1 MKIEN
6 LVRDKVIGHIKTGT
20 KSETGLPKKLPFFNV
35 EEDKVTSSDMVD
47 IFKQLYPGQP
57 KVLKI
62 RFVDEDPFS
71 FKFKRYVNNKIAC
84 IGNGTKAITIG
95 KNAKGNKEQIEV
107 ECSEDCEH
115 RLTGKCKLVGSLKF
129 VLEGIE
135 AGGVWLIKT
144 TGGLSLS
151 NIASEIVKYK
161 KAGMSIVDVPFEL
174 KLDAQESLAY
184 GTYYS
189 LDLRRTYIKPQLTN
203 ATPALNTGY
212 IPVETT
218 KQIAEGEKE
227 NKKVVNIPKNDVKEK
242 KSKEETKQEE
252 KVKEPNKEV
261 EQPRQKSEKEQKE
274 AQKTEDK
281 IQQPQEDF
289 SNTFYVMEI
298 SDTLINNQKFKKII
312 LQDLNSQDNEYILHP
327 KANQDMLKYGVG
339 TIINVLKSKIEAGK
353 NIICQYEIKQIPQED
368 GSLIEFNNEMKEAV

>member
-1 MKIEN
+1 MKIES

-20 KSETGLPKKLPFFNV
+20 KSEKGLPKKLPFFNV

-47 IFKQLYPGQP
+47 IFKQLYPEQP

-62 RFVDEDPFS
+62 RFVNEDPFS
-71 FKFKRYVNNKIAC
+71 FKFKRYVNSKIAC
-84 IGNGTKAITIG
+84 LGNGTKAITIG
-95 KNAKGNKEQIEV
+95 KNDKGNNEQIEV
-107 ECSEDCEH
+107 ECSENCEH

-135 AGGVWLIKT
+135 PGGVWLIKT

-189 LDLRRTYIKPQLTN
+189 LDLRRTDIKPQLTN
-203 ATPALNTGY
+203 ATPALNTGD

-218 KQIAEGEKE
+218 KQIAEGEKVD
-227 NKKVVNIPKNDVKEK
+227 NKVTNIPKSGVKE
-242 KSKEETKQEE
+242 S
-252 KVKEPNKEV
+252 KVKTALNQEKAKESNNKV
-261 EQPRQKSEKEQKE
+261 EQPKQESEKVPEE
-274 AQKTEDK
+274 VQKTENMTE
-281 IQQPQEDF
+281 QPKEDF
-289 SNTFYVMEI
+289 SNTFYVIEI
-298 SDTLINNQKFKKII
+298 SDTLISNQKFKKII
-312 LQDLNSQDNEYILHP
+312 LQDLNCQDSEYILHP
-327 KANQDMLKYGVG
+327 KASQEMLRYGVG
-339 TIINVLKSKIEAGK
+339 TVINLLKSKIETGK

-368 GSLIEFNNEMKEAV
+368 GSLIEFNNEIKEAV

>member
-6 LVRDKVIGHIKTGT
+6 LVRDKVIGHVKTGT
-20 KSETGLPKKLPFFNV
+20 KSEKGLPKKLPFFNV

-95 KNAKGNKEQIEV
+95 KNAKGNNEQIEV
-107 ECSEDCEH
+107 ECSENCEH

-189 LDLRRTYIKPQLTN
+189 LDLRRTDIKPQLT
-203 ATPALNTGY
+203 TPVPALNASD
-212 IPVETT
+212 IQAETA
-218 KQIAEGEKE
+218 KQIAEGEKK
-227 NKKVVNIPKNDVKEK
+227 NKRAVNMPKAEVKEPK
-242 KSKEETKQEE
+242 IEIETKQEE
-252 KVKEPNKEV
+252 KVKEPNKEI
-261 EQPRQKSEKEQKE
+261 EQPKQESEKVAKEVQK
-274 AQKTEDK
+274 AEDE
-281 IQQPQEDF
+281 IQQLKEDF

-298 SDTLINNQKFKKII
+298 SDTLINNHKFKKII
-312 LQDLNSQDNEYILHP
+312 LQDLNSQDSEYILHP
-327 KANQDMLKYGVG
+327 RASQDILKYGIG
-339 TIINVLKSKIEAGK
+339 TIINVIKSKIEAGK

-368 GSLIEFNNEMKEAV
+368 GSVIDFNNEMKEAV

>member
-1 MKIEN
+1 MKIES

-20 KSETGLPKKLPFFNV
+20 KSEKGLPKKLPFFNV

-47 IFKQLYPGQP
+47 IFKQLYPEQP

-62 RFVDEDPFS
+62 RFVNEDPFS
-71 FKFKRYVNNKIAC
+71 FKYKRYVNSKIAC
-84 IGNGTKAITIG
+84 LGNGTKAITIG
-95 KNAKGNKEQIEV
+95 KNAKGNNEQIEV
-107 ECSEDCEH
+107 ECSEECEH

-189 LDLRRTYIKPQLTN
+189 LDLRRTDIKPQLTN
-203 ATPALNTGY
+203 TVTKSLNAGNM
-212 IPVETT
+212 PVRET

-227 NKKVVNIPKNDVKEK
+227 DKKVVNITKTEGKE
-242 KSKEETKQEE
+242 SKTKTVQKQE
-252 KVKEPNKEV
+252 KVKEQNNKV
-261 EQPRQKSEKEQKE
+261 EQPKQESEKVPEEVPKSEDATEQPK
-274 AQKTEDK
+274 
-281 IQQPQEDF
+281 EDF

-298 SDTLINNQKFKKII
+298 SDTLINNVKFKKMI
-312 LQDLNSQDNEYILHP
+312 LQDLNSQDSEYILHP
-327 KANQDMLKYGVG
+327 KANQDILKYGVG

-353 NIICQYEIKQIPQED
+353 NIICQYEIKQIPQPD

>member
-1 MKIEN
+1 MQIEN
-6 LVRDKVIGHIKTGT
+6 LVRDKVIAHIKTGT
-20 KSETGLPKKLPFFNV
+20 KSEKGLPKKLPFFNV

-57 KVLKI
+57 KILKI

-71 FKFKRYVNNKIAC
+71 FKYKRYVNNKIAC

-95 KNAKGNKEQIEV
+95 KNAKGNNEQIEV
-107 ECSEDCEH
+107 ECSKECEH

-174 KLDAQESLAY
+174 KLDAQESIAY

-189 LDLRRTYIKPQLTN
+189 LDLRRTDIKPQLTN
-203 ATPALNTGY
+203 VTPSLNSGD

-218 KQIAEGEKE
+218 KQIAEGKKE
-227 NKKVVNIPKNDVKEK
+227 TET
-242 KSKEETKQEE
+242 ETKQ
-252 KVKEPNKEV
+252 KENIKKQNKEV
-261 EQPRQKSEKEQKE
+261 EQPKKEKEQVTNEIPKE
-274 AQKTEDK
+274 TDK
-281 IQQPQEDF
+281 EQQVKEDF
-289 SNTFYVMEI
+289 SDIFYVVEI
-298 SDTLINNQKFKKII
+298 SDILIQNKNFKKII
-312 LQDLNSQDNEYILHP
+312 LQDINSQDNEYILHP
-327 KANQDMLKYGVG
+327 KASQDILKCGIG
-339 TIINVLKSKIEAGK
+339 TMIKLLKSEIQVGK
-353 NIICQYEIKQIPQED
+353 NIICKYEIKQILQED
-368 GSLIEFNNEMKEAV
+368 GTLIDFNNELKEAV